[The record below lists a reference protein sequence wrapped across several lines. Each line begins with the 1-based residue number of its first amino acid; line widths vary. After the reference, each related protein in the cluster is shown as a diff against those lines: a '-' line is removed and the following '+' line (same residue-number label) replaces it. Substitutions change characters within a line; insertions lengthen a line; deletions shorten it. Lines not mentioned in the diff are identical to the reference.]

1 MQHLCAESD
10 EMLVKLYEN
19 GNDEAFDVLLD
30 RYQKTVYGFILT
42 LVCDVNVADDIFQ
55 ETFYKAIV
63 SIRSHRYTD
72 TGRFQSWLI
81 RIANNLIV
89 DRHRHREPV
98 VDAPT
103 TKDKDRLFNSMDLA
117 EGNVED
123 NYHNQQTLSDI
134 HEMIARLPEPQ
145 QEVVQLRIFEK
156 KSFKEIADLTNCS
169 INTALGRMCFATINL
184 RRMAARHKV
193 DLTFVNYD

>member
-72 TGRFQSWLI
+72 SGRFQSWLI

-98 VDAPT
+98 VDVPT
-103 TKDKDRLFNSMDLA
+103 AKDQDRLFNCVDLA

-123 NYHNQQTLSDI
+123 DYHNQQTLSDI

-169 INTALGRMCFATINL
+169 INTALGRMRYATINL
-184 RRMAARHKV
+184 RRMAARHKL
-193 DLTFVNYD
+193 DLTFVNYN